1 VGGGVRASLP
11 DGGAMSASV
20 AAAIEVALIDLSSIA
35 YPIWHVSGSEPD
47 QDFCSRQI
55 VARVRALTRTY
66 PHAAICCDSG
76 RSFRNDLSPAYK
88 ANRPPAEASLKHQ
101 IRLAEEQL
109 AADGFPVW
117 KVKGYEADDLIASG
131 ARLAV
136 EAGASVLV
144 VSGDKDLMQ
153 LVSGDVRVLSP
164 ASNTT
169 YDAEAV
175 RVKFGVRP
183 EQIRDYLTLVG
194 DAADNVKGAAGIGP
208 KRAADL
214 LSKWGTLE
222 GVYEALDQHGTQFT
236 PAIAT
241 ALRNFQAE
249 LVTVRALITLD
260 HAVEIP
266 FGEVMAP
273 RVPKAGPQLEDIDMS
288 ESVNTVTGEIVETAA
303 PEPVTPEPA
312 AAPEPVEAPKAEAP
326 QPATS
331 KPANGNGAPK
341 DPIEA
346 LAADRGAL
354 VPASY
359 EKQLEP
365 QTLGQAA
372 QLAKAMF
379 LSNLFGAG
387 YGNQHAV
394 LSTILA
400 GRELGLQAMASL
412 RAFHIVEGKHQLSAD
427 FIRALVLKSG
437 LVEYFRCTERTAERA
452 TFTIKRKGDPE
463 MSLTYTIAEAQAAG
477 LVKAKSGWEKNP
489 ADMLTARA
497 SSKLARLVC
506 PEVVFGLYAPEEFEN

>member
-341 DPIEA
+341 DPIV
-346 LAADRGAL
+346 LRKAARAANARPGGA
-354 VPASY
+354 A
-359 EKQLEP
+359 
-365 QTLGQAA
+365 
-372 QLAKAMF
+372 
-379 LSNLFGAG
+379 
-387 YGNQHAV
+387 
-394 LSTILA
+394 
-400 GRELGLQAMASL
+400 
-412 RAFHIVEGKHQLSAD
+412 
-427 FIRALVLKSG
+427 
-437 LVEYFRCTERTAERA
+437 
-452 TFTIKRKGDPE
+452 RKGDVSVEPVRRRLRQSARRLE
-463 MSLTYTIAEAQAAG
+463 HDPGGPGTGAASNGKPAG
-477 LVKAKSGWEKNP
+477 LSYRGRQASALGGFHSGAGAQVGPGRVFPLHGADGGARDVHDQAQGGSGNEPDLHDRGGAGGRAREGKVRMGEKP
-489 ADMLTARA
+489 GGYVDG
-497 SSKLARLVC
+497 ARLVQVGAPRLSGGCFRAVC
-506 PEVVFGLYAPEEFEN
+506 PGGIRELVASRLSPPCG

>member
-1 VGGGVRASLP
+1 
-11 DGGAMSASV
+11 MSAT
-20 AAAIEVALIDLSSIA
+20 ATAIEVALIDLSSIA
-35 YPIWHVSGSEPD
+35 YPIWHMSGSEPD

-55 VARVRALTRTY
+55 VARVRALARTY
-66 PHAAICCDSG
+66 PHAAVCCDSG

-88 ANRPPAEASLKHQ
+88 ANRPPAEAGLKHQ
-101 IRLAEEQL
+101 IKLAEEQL

-144 VSGDKDLMQ
+144 VSSDKDLMQ

-222 GVYEALDQHGTQFT
+222 GVYEALDNHGTQFT

-260 HAVEIP
+260 HTVEIP
-266 FGEVMAP
+266 FQDVLRARVEKAAP
-273 RVPKAGPQLEDIDMS
+273 LPEGVDM
-288 ESVNTVTGEIVETAA
+288 ETGEIVEGAA
-303 PEPVTPEPA
+303 EPVAVVAEPVA
-312 AAPEPVEAPKAEAP
+312 ESAPVVEAPKAELHG
-326 QPATS
+326 PAMS
-331 KPANGNGAPK
+331 KPANGNGKPAPVAAG
-341 DPIEA
+341 EA
-346 LAADRGAL
+346 LAA
-354 VPASY
+354 VPAEY
-359 EKQLEP
+359 EKQLDP
-365 QTLGQAA
+365 RSLGQAS
-372 QLAKAMF
+372 QLANA
-379 LSNLFGAG
+379 LYQSRLFGGA
-387 YGNQHAV
+387 YGTPQAV
-394 LSTILA
+394 LSTIIA
-400 GRELGLQAMASL
+400 GRELGLPAMTSL
-412 RAFHIVEGKHQLSAD
+412 RVFHIVEGKHQMSAD
-427 FIRALVLKSG
+427 YIRARVLQSKIAR
-437 LVEYFRCTERTAERA
+437 YFRCTERTPERA
-452 TFTIKRKGDPE
+452 TFETQREGDPP
-463 MSLTYTIAEAQAAG
+463 MALTYTIAEAQAAG
-477 LVKAKSGWEKNP
+477 LVKPKSGWEKNP
-489 ADMLTARA
+489 ADMLVARA
-497 SSKLARLVC
+497 SAKLARLVY
-506 PEVVFGLYAPEEFEN
+506 PEVVHGLYAPEEFDGQ